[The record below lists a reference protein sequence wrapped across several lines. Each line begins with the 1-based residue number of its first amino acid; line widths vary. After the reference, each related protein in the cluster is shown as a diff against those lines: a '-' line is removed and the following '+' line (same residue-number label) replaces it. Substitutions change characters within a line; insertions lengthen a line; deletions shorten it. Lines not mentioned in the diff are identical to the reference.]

1 MYNNEP
7 SPFWEIAGIA
17 AGFFII
23 LRALIYWWSYK
34 E

>member
-1 MYNNEP
+1 MHNDNI
-7 SPFWEIAGIA
+7 SPFWEIAGIT

-23 LRALIYWWSYK
+23 LRAVMYWWSYK